1 MKALIDVTSD
11 QLPARFQALI
21 DPEKPLEHPE
31 RFSPE
36 LRDGGFLSWLILLG
50 CLTLIALLSASLV
63 RALTTLVQDSGGQD
77 SGSVVN
83 IVLAVVFILPL
94 GWWASRQ
101 VRFIQAG
108 KAQAADVASGR
119 YRRGVFF
126 EQDAALCFDGTVC
139 TLIPRDSVIRVDRR
153 AAPGTESGA
162 RALGTVI
169 DFKGPDGEE
178 HTRSVPGVGWDGKAR
193 VWLAEGRIPG

>member
-1 MKALIDVTSD
+1 MNALIDVTSD
-11 QLPARFQALI
+11 QLPPRFQALI

-36 LRDGGFLSWLILLG
+36 LRDGGFLSGIILLG

-63 RALTTLVQDSGGQD
+63 RALTNLGQD
-77 SGSVVN
+77 SGSTVN

-108 KAQAADVASGR
+108 RAQAADVASGR

-126 EQDAALCFDGTVC
+126 EEDAALCFDGEVC